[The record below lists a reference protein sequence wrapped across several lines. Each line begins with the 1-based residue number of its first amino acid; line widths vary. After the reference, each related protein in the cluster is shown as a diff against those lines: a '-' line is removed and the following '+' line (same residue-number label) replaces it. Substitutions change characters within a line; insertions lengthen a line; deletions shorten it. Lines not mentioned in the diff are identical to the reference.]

1 VNLEPLKP
9 DLPVVLKV
17 EPNGLTRLTQEGN
30 DHSMLVQAITV
41 NCEEMFSTYTSVV
54 PAPVTVDLSA
64 VETYVKRAL
73 EIRQSDP
80 LPPLQSVT
88 VKVVTNGKQ
97 GAEARS
103 CEVLLVN
110 GVYVPLPG
118 RPDRQPIP
126 PTLGCMTGRLYALAR
141 DANVPID
148 KVEKFAEY
156 LMMVNPHIRAGM
168 DAAFHAIVDTAR
180 AFETPKEHRAQEEAE
195 SLKRMAGFTDN
206 KE

>member
-1 VNLEPLKP
+1 M
-9 DLPVVLKV
+9 VLKV
-17 EPNGLTRLTQEGN
+17 EADGNTRLTQPGN
-30 DHSMLVQAITV
+30 EYGVLVQAITV
-41 NCEEMFSTYTSVV
+41 DCKTMVTSCTSVV

-73 EIRQSDP
+73 EVRQSDP
-80 LPPLQSVT
+80 LPPLRSVT
-88 VKVVTNGKQ
+88 VKVVDNGKE

-141 DANVPID
+141 DANVPLD
-148 KVEKFAEY
+148 KVEKFAQH
-156 LMMVNPHIRAGM
+156 LMTVNPHVRAGV